1 VDAGLHL
8 LQGEAGDVTDLTDLL
23 QEFYRDK
30 LTMVLRHEAGARRMT
45 PYDANNV
52 YQYLIN
58 RGDVQLS
65 WVARAL
71 VDMGAEVPT
80 VAPAGDR
87 PDGVESIL
95 REDARDSAAFVER
108 WRPRV
113 DAMTHARHRGM
124 LRVILGETLEQR
136 RAFEQLAEGRE
147 DVLGRHNPRN
157 PPPAGR
163 VLDRRWVE

>member
-1 VDAGLHL
+1 M
-8 LQGEAGDVTDLTDLL
+8 TDLTDLL

-30 LTMVLRHEAGARRMT
+30 LAMVLRHESGARRMAQ
-45 PYDANNV
+45 YDANNV

-65 WVARAL
+65 WIARAL
-71 VDMGAEVPT
+71 VDLGADVPPAAPAPDRQGGAE
-80 VAPAGDR
+80 A
-87 PDGVESIL
+87 IL

-113 DAMTHARHRGM
+113 DAMLHARHRGM
-124 LRVILGETLEQR
+124 LRVILGETLEQQ

-157 PPPAGR
+157 PPPEGR